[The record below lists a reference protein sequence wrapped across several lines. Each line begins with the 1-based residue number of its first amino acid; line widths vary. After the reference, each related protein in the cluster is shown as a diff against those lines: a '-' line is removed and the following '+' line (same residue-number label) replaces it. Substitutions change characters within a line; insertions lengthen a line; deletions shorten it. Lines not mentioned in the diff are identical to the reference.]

1 MKHAAVALGVWMACA
16 FGGLPAAAQIS
27 GGAVRIGVLTDMSG
41 PYADIG
47 GVGSV
52 EAARLAV
59 GTFGG
64 RVAGVPVEV
73 VAADHQLKADIA
85 STIVREWFDTKG
97 VDAVFDLIGSNVA
110 LAVREITR
118 QKKKVDVSSG
128 SGAIAL
134 IDRSCSP
141 TGMLWSWDTYS
152 VPKANIIAA
161 MDQGA
166 KTWFLLSADYVFG
179 HEVEAIAARTIE
191 ERGGRIVGRMRHPL
205 NATDFSASL
214 LQAAQSGAQAI
225 AVGNVGQ
232 DFINTQRQAVEFQL
246 PQQGVR
252 IVGVLANFNDYQAI
266 GLDLAQ
272 GMTASESF
280 YWDLDDNTRAF
291 SRRFEARAG
300 FKPSDI
306 HAGVYSS
313 VLHYLK
319 AVEAARSDDGPTVAA
334 KMRELPVEDETV
346 AHGRIREDGRLLRDM
361 FFFRVKTPAESRG
374 RSDVY
379 ALVGRAP
386 ADEVTR
392 PMRAGG
398 CVVSRLSGP

>member
-1 MKHAAVALGVWMACA
+1 MRHAGVATAGVWMACA

-47 GVGSV
+47 GVGS
-52 EAARLAV
+52 
-59 GTFGG
+59 
-64 RVAGVPVEV
+64 V

-118 QKKKVDVSSG
+118 QKKVDVSSG

-152 VPKANIIAA
+152 GPKANIIAA

-191 ERGGRIVGRMRHPL
+191 ERGGRIVGRMRHP
-205 NATDFSASL
+205 
-214 LQAAQSGAQAI
+214 
-225 AVGNVGQ
+225 
-232 DFINTQRQAVEFQL
+232 
-246 PQQGVR
+246 P
-252 IVGVLANFNDYQAI
+252 
-266 GLDLAQ
+266 
-272 GMTASESF
+272 
-280 YWDLDDNTRAF
+280 
-291 SRRFEARAG
+291 
-300 FKPSDI
+300 
-306 HAGVYSS
+306 
-313 VLHYLK
+313 
-319 AVEAARSDDGPTVAA
+319 
-334 KMRELPVEDETV
+334 
-346 AHGRIREDGRLLRDM
+346 
-361 FFFRVKTPAESRG
+361 
-374 RSDVY
+374 
-379 ALVGRAP
+379 
-386 ADEVTR
+386 
-392 PMRAGG
+392 
-398 CVVSRLSGP
+398 